1 MTVRRLPL
9 VVLRTVLRTVA
20 RTVLGVV
27 LCGVLCAAL
36 SACGHVLAGAG
47 SEGEDMLGAADLY
60 GARPSE
66 VSGAHPPLAPAP
78 CAAEPFRSDTARL
91 DTRAITASVSPGGGD
106 RRFQVYE
113 YVAGYRPGGA
123 QAYLDELGERLGRCR
138 DETDHYSL
146 VARDVG
152 VPGTM
157 LIQHDY
163 REDGAE
169 KTGVYLVGRAGD
181 RLVSVLE
188 STAGDATLV
197 NEFGVRALRRA
208 GATGEATPSAVTHE
222 DTSRW
227 VTYAVSAVTE
237 VRISPD
243 GRVLTLDARVPDG
256 PDGCLRGP
264 TGRLDGFEP
273 KLVRVDIRFE
283 SRLLMAGNGCPGE
296 RTVPVEV
303 RLPKPLGKR
312 DVVVNLDQLYT
323 PDRPGLLRRCG
334 ELGCHPAPTGCTP
347 DSYYQAARDAD
358 APQHSYHQERGCDG
372 KWLVM
377 DISVNSGPVCERPG
391 ECAGASRA
399 TRFFY
404 RATPSGWRVMM
415 TTTKPGCDD
424 VLAAEPRFPREL
436 CATLTAP

>member
-9 VVLRTVLRTVA
+9 LALCA
-20 RTVLGVV
+20 V
-27 LCGVLCAAL
+27 LCGVLLTAL
-36 SACGHVLAGAG
+36 SACGRVLAGAG
-47 SEGEDMLGAADLY
+47 GGSEGMLGAADLY
-60 GARPSE
+60 GGRPTE

-78 CAAEPFRSDTARL
+78 CATEPFRSDADRI
-91 DTRAITASVSPGGGD
+91 DTRAITASVTPGGGD

-138 DETDHYSL
+138 DEADRYSL

-157 LIQHDY
+157 LVQHDY

-197 NEFGVRALRRA
+197 NEIGARALRRA
-208 GATGEATPSAVTHE
+208 GATGKATPSAVTHE
-222 DTSRW
+222 DTTRW
-227 VTYAVSAVTE
+227 VTFAVSGVTE
-237 VRISPD
+237 VRVSPD

-283 SRLLMAGNGCPGE
+283 SRLLMAGDGCPGE

-303 RLPKPLGKR
+303 RLPEPLGER

-334 ELGCHPAPTGCTP
+334 ELGCHPAPTGCTS

-358 APQHSYHQERGCDG
+358 APEHSYHRERGCDG

-377 DISVNSGPVCERPG
+377 DISINSGPVCEG
-391 ECAGASRA
+391 SGDCAGASGT
-399 TRFFY
+399 TRYFY
-404 RATPSGWRVMM
+404 RATPTGWRVIAA
-415 TTTKPGCDD
+415 TTKPGCDD
-424 VLAAEPRFPREL
+424 VRSAEPRFPRTL
-436 CATLTAP
+436 CAKLTAP

>member
-1 MTVRRLPL
+1 M
-9 VVLRTVLRTVA
+9 
-20 RTVLGVV
+20 
-27 LCGVLCAAL
+27 
-36 SACGHVLAGAG
+36 
-47 SEGEDMLGAADLY
+47 
-60 GARPSE
+60 
-66 VSGAHPPLAPAP
+66 
-78 CAAEPFRSDTARL
+78 EPFRSDAHRL
-91 DTRAITASVSPGGGD
+91 DTRAITASVTPGGD

-138 DETDHYSL
+138 DEEDRYSL

-157 LIQHDY
+157 LVQRDY

-188 STAGDATLV
+188 STVPGSTGGDATLV
-197 NEFGVRALRRA
+197 NEIGVRALRRA
-208 GATGEATPSAVTHE
+208 GATGEATPSVVTHE
-222 DTSRW
+222 DTTRW
-227 VTYAVSAVTE
+227 VTFAVSTVTR

-283 SRLLMAGNGCPGE
+283 SRLLMAGGGCPGE

-303 RLPKPLGKR
+303 RLPKPLGER

-323 PDRPGLLRRCG
+323 PDQPGLLRRCG
-334 ELGCHPAPTGCTP
+334 ELGCHPAPTGCTS

-358 APQHSYHQERGCDG
+358 APEHSYHSERACDG

-377 DISVNSGPVCERPG
+377 DISINSGPVCEGPG
-391 ECAGASRA
+391 DCAGASRT
-399 TRFFY
+399 TRYFY
-404 RATPSGWRVMM
+404 RATPTGWRVITA
-415 TTTKPGCDD
+415 TTTPGCDD
-424 VLAAEPRFPREL
+424 VLAAEPRFPRGL

>member
-9 VVLRTVLRTVA
+9 LVLYA
-20 RTVLGVV
+20 V

-36 SACGHVLAGAG
+36 SACGLVFAGAG
-47 SEGEDMLGAADLY
+47 GDGMLSAADLY
-60 GARPSE
+60 GARPEE
-66 VSGAHPPLAPAP
+66 VSGVHPPLVPAP
-78 CAAEPFRSDTARL
+78 CASEPFRGDGDRL
-91 DTRAITASVSPGGGD
+91 DTRAITASVAPGGGD

-113 YVAGYRPGGA
+113 YVADYRPGGA

-138 DETDHYSL
+138 DEADRYSL

-157 LIQHDY
+157 LVQHDY
-163 REDGAE
+163 REGGVE

-197 NEFGVRALRRA
+197 NEIGVRALRRA
-208 GATGEATPSAVTHE
+208 GATGEATPSVVTHE
-222 DTSRW
+222 DTTRW
-227 VTYAVSAVTE
+227 VAYAVSVISE
-237 VRISPD
+237 VRVSRD
-243 GRVLTLDARVPDG
+243 GRVLTLDTRVPDG

-273 KLVRVDIRFE
+273 KLVHVDIRFE
-283 SRLLMAGNGCPGE
+283 SRLLTAGNGCPGE

-312 DVVVNLDQLYT
+312 DVVVNLDQRYT
-323 PDRPGLLRRCG
+323 LDRPGLLRRCG
-334 ELGCHPAPTGCTP
+334 ELGCHPAPTGCTS
-347 DSYYQAARDAD
+347 DSYYQAAGDAD
-358 APQHSYHQERGCDG
+358 APEHSYHRERGCDG

-377 DISVNSGPVCERPG
+377 DISISGGPVCERPG
-391 ECAGASRA
+391 ECAGASRT
-399 TRFFY
+399 TRYFY
-404 RATPSGWRVMM
+404 RATPAGWRVITA
-415 TTTKPGCDD
+415 TTGPGCDD
-424 VLAAEPRFPREL
+424 VLVAEPRFPREL
-436 CATLTAP
+436 CAKLTAP